1 MILSITFGR
10 DESHKAMTF
19 TRSSSHFLN
28 SDSQLLTRLVGQT
41 TMARFTRGLPSSPC
55 SRQVQRR
62 AIDCRVFPSLH
73 STITSEMRKSAR
85 QGPHFAQVLKGTNLT
100 MGEVS
105 LFLFQVE
112 EVHLS
117 SDLPTN
123 SIKLTP
129 YHQPEYSHSTAL
141 SAHLA
146 SCTILVH

>member
-62 AIDCRVFPSLH
+62 AIDCRVFPNLH
-73 STITSEMRKSAR
+73 SKITSELTRSVR
-85 QGPHFAQVLKGTNLT
+85 QGSNFAQILKVTDLT
-100 MGEVS
+100 MGKVS
-105 LFLFQVE
+105 PLFEFE

-123 SIKLTP
+123 SFKLTP